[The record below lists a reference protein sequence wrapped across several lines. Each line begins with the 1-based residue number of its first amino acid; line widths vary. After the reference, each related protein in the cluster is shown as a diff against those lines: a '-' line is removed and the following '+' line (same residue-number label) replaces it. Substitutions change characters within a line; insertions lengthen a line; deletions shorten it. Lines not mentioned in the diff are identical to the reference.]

1 MEEIERFKTK
11 IKNKKLIIETIEY
24 DSSKLISDLNFEKGL
39 IIKETKDI
47 EIRLKKLK
55 ISEKSYWYTKRSLYT
70 NLWILWS
77 LRIIIRIKNANLF
90 FN

>member
-1 MEEIERFKTK
+1 MTRKCMEEIERFKTK

-55 ISEKSYWYTKRSLYT
+55 ISEKSY
-70 NLWILWS
+70 
-77 LRIIIRIKNANLF
+77 
-90 FN
+90 

>member
-24 DSSKLISDLNFEKGL
+24 DSSKLISDLNFKKGL
-39 IIKETKDI
+39 ITKETKDI

-55 ISEKSYWYTKRSLYT
+55 ISEKS
-70 NLWILWS
+70 
-77 LRIIIRIKNANLF
+77 F
-90 FN
+90 

>member
-39 IIKETKDI
+39 ITKETKDI

-55 ISEKSYWYTKRSLYT
+55 ISEKSY
-70 NLWILWS
+70 
-77 LRIIIRIKNANLF
+77 
-90 FN
+90 

>member
-1 MEEIERFKTK
+1 M
-11 IKNKKLIIETIEY
+11 IIETIEY

-39 IIKETKDI
+39 ITKETKDI

-55 ISEKSYWYTKRSLYT
+55 ISEKSYWYIKRSLYT

>member
-1 MEEIERFKTK
+1 MTRKCMEEIERFKTK

-39 IIKETKDI
+39 ITKETKDI

-55 ISEKSYWYTKRSLYT
+55 ISEKSY
-70 NLWILWS
+70 
-77 LRIIIRIKNANLF
+77 
-90 FN
+90 

>member
-39 IIKETKDI
+39 ITKETKDI

-55 ISEKSYWYTKRSLYT
+55 ISEKSYWYIKRSLYT

>member
-39 IIKETKDI
+39 ITKETKDI

-55 ISEKSYWYTKRSLYT
+55 ISEKGY
-70 NLWILWS
+70 
-77 LRIIIRIKNANLF
+77 
-90 FN
+90 

>member
-55 ISEKSYWYTKRSLYT
+55 ISEKSY
-70 NLWILWS
+70 
-77 LRIIIRIKNANLF
+77 
-90 FN
+90 